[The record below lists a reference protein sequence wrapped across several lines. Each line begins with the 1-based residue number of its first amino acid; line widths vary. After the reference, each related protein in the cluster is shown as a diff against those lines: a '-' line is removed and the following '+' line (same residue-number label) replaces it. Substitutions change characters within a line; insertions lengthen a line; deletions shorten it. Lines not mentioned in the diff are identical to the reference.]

1 MVVGERHDQ
10 AIKNANITDDDGKV
24 IVEPLKEVEEDA

>member
-10 AIKNANITDDDGKV
+10 HMLDTEWTDENGKV
-24 IVEPLKEVEEDA
+24 IVEPLKELES